1 MAADADATAAGEN
14 STLAGAVMREILT
27 RAGIIVSG
35 VHASRLKGGRRRV
48 YD

>member
-1 MAADADATAAGEN
+1 MATDAEATAAGEN
-14 STLAGAVMREILT
+14 STLAGTVMREILT

-35 VHASRLKGGRRRV
+35 AHASRLKGRRRRV